1 MARAKNEIS
10 VEWPES
16 KDKRKTNRVNVIH
29 VIGDLIEVEK
39 ESVVTVRF
47 PSLPRRMLPQIG
59 R

>member
-1 MARAKNEIS
+1 MARTRNEIS
-10 VEWPES
+10 VEWPDS
-16 KDKRKTNRVNVIH
+16 KDNRKTNRVSVKH
-29 VIGDLIEVEK
+29 GIGDLVEVEK